1 MMKRYWEWVKM
12 KEILQIKNICKSF
25 GHQQVLADIDLVID
39 KPEIIALVAPNG
51 SGKTTLLNLIADI
64 EVPDEGEITVLGR
77 PNVDYQIFYDMSYLQ
92 DPSILYQHLTGW
104 DHMEF
109 IRREH
114 KKTKE
119 EMLTLV
125 EELGMTHYMD
135 KKVKNYSLGMKQHL
149 LLGIALMNNPKLLL
163 MDEPLNGLDPCSV
176 EQVRTILERLHQQGV
191 TIILSSHNLEEIEKV
206 TDSIL
211 FLHEGQLVSKENI
224 KVEEIEYEFILAEQ
238 ELAVNF
244 LEKIDVSYQICS
256 PYKIKGTFFSE
267 QLLAFKAFC
276 KEQELTVF
284 DQRMAKGTLET
295 MYFNLFART
304 QRVS

>member
-1 MMKRYWEWVKM
+1 M
-12 KEILQIKNICKSF
+12 KEILRMEGISKSF
-25 GHQQVLADIDLVID
+25 GHQQVLKDIDLIID

-64 EVPDEGEITVLGR
+64 EEPNAGEITILGR
-77 PNVDYQIFYDMSYLQ
+77 RNVDYHIFYDMSYLQ

-119 EMLTLV
+119 DMLALV
-125 EELGMTHYMD
+125 EELGMTQYMS

-149 LLGIALMNNPKLLL
+149 LLGIALMNDPKLLL
-163 MDEPLNGLDPCSV
+163 MDEPLNGLDPFSI
-176 EQVRTILERLHQQGV
+176 EQVRTILKRLHSQGV
-191 TIILSSHNLEEIEKV
+191 TIILSSHNLDEIEKV
-206 TDSIL
+206 TETIL

-224 KVEEIEYEFILAEQ
+224 KIEEIEYEFVLAEQ
-238 ELAVNF
+238 ELAMKF
-244 LEKIDVSYQICS
+244 LDRIDVPYEICS
-256 PYKIKGTFFSE
+256 SYKIRGTFVSE

-276 KEQELTVF
+276 SEQELTVF

-295 MYFNLFART
+295 MYFNLFASRT
-304 QRVS
+304 QCVS

>member
-1 MMKRYWEWVKM
+1 M
-12 KEILQIKNICKSF
+12 KEILKVEHLSKSF
-25 GHQQVLADIDLVID
+25 GQQSVLTDIDLVIN

-51 SGKTTLLNLIADI
+51 SGKTTFLNMIADI
-64 EVPDEGEITVLGR
+64 EVPDEGRITVLGR
-77 PNVDYQIFYDMSYLQ
+77 PNADYQIFYDMSYLQ
-92 DPSILYQHLTGW
+92 DPSILYHQLTGW

-119 EMLTLV
+119 EMLALV
-125 EELGMTHYMD
+125 DELGMTDYMN
-135 KKVKNYSLGMKQHL
+135 KKVREYSLGMKQHL
-149 LLGIALMNNPKLLL
+149 LLGIALMNDPKLLL

-176 EQVRTILERLHQQGV
+176 EQVRQILEQLHRQGV

-206 TDSIL
+206 TDTIL
-211 FLHEGQLVSKENI
+211 FLHEGRLLSKEAI
-224 KVEEIEYEFILAEQ
+224 KIDEVEYEFILAEQ
-238 ELAVNF
+238 ELAMNF

-256 PYKIKGTFFSE
+256 PYKIRGTFVSE

-276 KEQELTVF
+276 SEQELTVF
-284 DQRMAKGTLET
+284 DQRMARGTLET